1 MKHCTHYVIHG
12 SAGNNEPLSKRGTA
26 HSKLVRGSDYIN
38 TGFLEFEV
46 ANRSHAAIRFIRS
59 VDGLIG
65 DEGWITKVS
74 KS

>member
-1 MKHCTHYVIHG
+1 
-12 SAGNNEPLSKRGTA
+12 
-26 HSKLVRGSDYIN
+26 VRGSDYIN

-46 ANRSHAAIRFIRS
+46 ANRSHAVIRFIRS